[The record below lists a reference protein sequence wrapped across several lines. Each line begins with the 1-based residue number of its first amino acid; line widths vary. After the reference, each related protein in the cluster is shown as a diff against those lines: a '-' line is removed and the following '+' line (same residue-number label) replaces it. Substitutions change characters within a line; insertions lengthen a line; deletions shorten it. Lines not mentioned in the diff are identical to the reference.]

1 MDSAPTEFLKA
12 NAILAQ
18 VFGHTLTH
26 LIELVRQIMMGVF
39 KSIAAGL
46 EQTLGR
52 INQQRYGG
60 QLGLELKQ
68 GMQEYK
74 STYAKAIVRVIDR
87 IEAYATRNVF
97 KLDESLVDEGYFRL
111 EPFSQ
116 IDYSRSGR
124 QLDAEIAE
132 SEQSLADEIAAL
144 QQTRL
149 LNAQIDRC
157 LSSAHRLANAQ
168 PEAVPDVSE
177 LEPLAQQLRNLTH
190 SLKTAPPPAHSVD
203 QEFLQSI
210 LWAS

>member
-68 GMQEYK
+68 GLQEYK

-124 QLDAEIAE
+124 QLDAEITE

-157 LSSAHRLANAQ
+157 LSSADRLANAQ

>member
-68 GMQEYK
+68 GLQEYK

-124 QLDAEIAE
+124 QLDAEITE